1 MILGPFVRII
11 QVNSAGKVIRKKR
24 TQTMTSARD
33 PLFNDTLN
41 FELVPHLIEHMS
53 FVIMIISKPSKVES
67 ASERVRF

>member
-1 MILGPFVRII
+1 
-11 QVNSAGKVIRKKR
+11 
-24 TQTMTSARD
+24 MTSARD

-67 ASERVRF
+67 ASERVSFCLHLKY